1 MREIA
6 SMLSRLLKPTLEGR
20 LRQFPAVALLG
31 PRQSGKTTL
40 ALELADERKNKAVYL
55 DLENPADRR
64 RLDDPLA
71 YLSAQRGRLIILD
84 EIHRMP
90 EIFSILR
97 SEIDARRRAGEKSGQ
112 FLVLGSAAL
121 DLLRQSS
128 ESLAGRI
135 NFLELTPFQ
144 PQEVVPVEGADAA
157 DTLWLRGGFPASF
170 LAESDQESSL
180 WRAAFIR
187 SYLERDIPQFGVRVP
202 AETIQR
208 FWTMLAHTQG
218 GLFNAQRLAQS
229 LGVGWHAVSHYL
241 GLLVDLLLVR
251 RLQPWTANIGKR
263 LIKSPK
269 VYLRDSGLLHSL
281 LNLPTL
287 NDVLGHPVAGASW
300 EGFAMEAI
308 LAAAPDQT
316 KPYFFRSATGH
327 EIDLVLELS
336 ASRRWAFE
344 FKKSLSPGVERGF
357 HVACADIKAERRIL
371 VYPGQQAYAGT
382 GGTEVMPLLPAAQ
395 AVRDINANLLKR

>member
-1 MREIA
+1 MIP
-6 SMLSRLLKPTLEGR
+6 RLLKPSLENR
-20 LRQFPAVALLG
+20 LKQFPAVALLG

-40 ALELADERKNKAVYL
+40 ALELAEERKTKAIYL
-55 DLENPADRR
+55 DLENPIDRR
-64 RLDDPLA
+64 RLDDPVA
-71 YLSAQRGRLIILD
+71 YLRAQRGRLVILD
-84 EIHRMP
+84 EIHRVP
-90 EIFSILR
+90 EIFSVLR

-112 FLVLGSAAL
+112 FLILGSAAL

-135 NFLELTPFQ
+135 DFLELMPLQ
-144 PQEVVPVEGADAA
+144 PQEVLPVEGVDAA
-157 DTLWLRGGFPASF
+157 DKLWLRGGFPSSF
-170 LAESDQESSL
+170 LADSDNESSL

-202 AETIQR
+202 AETIER

-218 GLFNAQRLAQS
+218 GLFNGHRLAQS

-251 RLQPWTANIGKR
+251 RLPPWTANVGKR
-263 LIKSPK
+263 LVKSPK
-269 VYLRDSGLLHSL
+269 IYLRDSGLLHSL

-287 NDVLGHPVAGASW
+287 NDVLGHPIAGASW

-308 LAAAPDQT
+308 LAAAPDGT
-316 KPYFFRSATGH
+316 KPHFYRSATGH

-344 FKKSLSPGVERGF
+344 FKKSLSPKIEKGF

-371 VYPGQQAYAGT
+371 VYPGQDVYPGT
-382 GGTEVMPLLPAAQ
+382 GGMEVMPLLDATRAA
-395 AVRDINANLLKR
+395 AESSATPKKR

>member
-1 MREIA
+1 MIPRH
-6 SMLSRLLKPTLEGR
+6 LKPTLEDR

-40 ALELADERKNKAVYL
+40 ALEVAEERGDKAIYL

-64 RLDDPLA
+64 RLDDPVA
-71 YLSAQRGRLIILD
+71 YLRAQRGRLVILD
-84 EIHRMP
+84 EIHRVP
-90 EIFSILR
+90 EIFAMLR
-97 SEIDARRRAGEKSGQ
+97 SEIDARRRAGEKAGQ
-112 FLVLGSAAL
+112 FLILGSAAL

-135 NFLELTPFQ
+135 SFLELMPFQ
-144 PQEVVPVEGADAA
+144 PQEVLPIEGADAA
-157 DTLWLRGGFPASF
+157 DKLWLRGGFPSSF
-170 LAESDQESSL
+170 LAGSDHESGL

-202 AETIQR
+202 AETIER

-251 RLQPWTANIGKR
+251 RLSPWTANIGKR
-263 LIKSPK
+263 LVKSPK
-269 VYLRDSGLLHSL
+269 IYLRDSGLLHSL

-300 EGFAMEAI
+300 EGFAIEAI
-308 LAAAPDQT
+308 IAAAP
-316 KPYFFRSATGH
+316 
-327 EIDLVLELS
+327 
-336 ASRRWAFE
+336 
-344 FKKSLSPGVERGF
+344 
-357 HVACADIKAERRIL
+357 
-371 VYPGQQAYAGT
+371 
-382 GGTEVMPLLPAAQ
+382 
-395 AVRDINANLLKR
+395 

>member
-1 MREIA
+1 MIP
-6 SMLSRLLKPTLEGR
+6 RLLKPALENR
-20 LRQFPAVALLG
+20 LKQFPAVALLG

-40 ALELADERKNKAVYL
+40 ALELAGERKNKAVYL
-55 DLENPADRR
+55 DLENPTDRR
-64 RLDDPLA
+64 RLDDPVA
-71 YLSAQRGRLIILD
+71 YLRAQRGRLVILD
-84 EIHRMP
+84 EIHRVP
-90 EIFSILR
+90 EIFAVLR

-112 FLVLGSAAL
+112 FLILGSAAL

-135 NFLELTPFQ
+135 DFLELMPFQ
-144 PQEVVPVEGADAA
+144 PQEVVPLEGADAA
-157 DTLWLRGGFPASF
+157 DKLWLRGGFPGSF
-170 LAESDQESSL
+170 LADGDTESSR
-180 WRAAFIR
+180 WRSAFIR

-202 AETIQR
+202 AETIER

-218 GLFNAQRLAQS
+218 GLFNGERLAQS

-251 RLQPWTANIGKR
+251 RLSPWTANVGKR
-263 LIKSPK
+263 LVKSPK
-269 VYLRDSGLLHSL
+269 IYLRDSGLLHSL

-287 NDVLGHPVAGASW
+287 NDVLGHPSAGASW

-308 LAAAPDQT
+308 LAAAPDGA
-316 KPYFFRSATGH
+316 KPYFYRSATGH

-344 FKKSLSPGVERGF
+344 FKKSLSPRIEKGF
-357 HVACADIKAERRIL
+357 HVACDDIKAERRIL
-371 VYPGQQAYAGT
+371 VYPGQDAYPGS
-382 GGTEVMPLLPAAQ
+382 GGTEVTPLLDAVKAAGKSGAK
-395 AVRDINANLLKR
+395 AVKR

>member
-1 MREIA
+1 MREFA
-6 SMLSRLLKPTLEGR
+6 QMLPRLLKPTLEIR
-20 LRQFPAVALLG
+20 LKQFPAVALLG

-40 ALELADERKNKAVYL
+40 ALELAAERKSTAIYL

-71 YLSAQRGRLIILD
+71 YLGAQRGRLVILD

-90 EIFSILR
+90 EIFSVLR
-97 SEIDARRRAGEKSGQ
+97 SEIDVRRRAGEKSGQ
-112 FLVLGSAAL
+112 FLILGSAAL

-135 NFLELTPFQ
+135 SFLELTPLQ
-144 PQEVVPVEGADAA
+144 LQEVLPLEGDAA
-157 DTLWLRGGFPASF
+157 ADRLWLRGGFPGSF
-170 LAESDQESSL
+170 LAGSDYESSL

-202 AETIQR
+202 AETIER

-251 RLQPWTANIGKR
+251 RLPPWTANIGKR
-263 LIKSPK
+263 LVKSPK
-269 VYLRDSGLLHSL
+269 IYLRDSGLLHSL
-281 LNLPTL
+281 LNLPAL

-308 LAAAPDQT
+308 LAGVPDGT
-316 KPYFFRSATGH
+316 KAYFYRSATGH

-357 HVACADIKAERRIL
+357 HVACADIAAARRIL
-371 VYPGQQAYAGT
+371 VYPGQNAYPGT
-382 GGTEVMPLLPAAQ
+382 GGTEVMPLLDAVKAA
-395 AVRDINANLLKR
+395 RDINAKP